1 MKKCPI
7 FVHRAFFQ
15 KSLSSKNPIW
25 GIFFTKDGAFFRSEG
40 LPTLGSAAATKKE
53 ENGGTES
60 HSRVRRSVGRSTI
73 RPSHDKAI
81 MSLSA
86 EAACRR

>member
-40 LPTLGSAAATKKE
+40 LATLIIVQ
-53 ENGGTES
+53 
-60 HSRVRRSVGRSTI
+60 SREKQRCIQSNV
-73 RPSHDKAI
+73 K
-81 MSLSA
+81 
-86 EAACRR
+86 